1 MNKRMK
7 KKQML
12 ERKIHEL
19 ECELVAL
26 SAENM
31 HIISKVGD
39 LKSELNTISQALKRH
54 EDACSENIEQT
65 NKEFEAIRQDMKRS
79 KKSFFKR

>member
-19 ECELVAL
+19 ECELVVL
-26 SAENM
+26 STENM
-31 HIISKVGD
+31 HLSNKVGD
-39 LKSELNTISQALKRH
+39 LKSELNTLSQALKRH
-54 EDACSENIEQT
+54 EETCSENIEQT

>member
-12 ERKIHEL
+12 GQKIHEL
-19 ECELVAL
+19 ECELVVL

-31 HIISKVGD
+31 HLMNKVGD
-39 LKSELNTISQALKRH
+39 LKSELNTLNQALKRH
-54 EDACSENIEQT
+54 EEICAKNVEQT
-65 NKEFEAIRQDMKRS
+65 NKEFESIKKELERS

>member
-7 KKQML
+7 KKLALNTEVEHLKL
-12 ERKIHEL
+12 E
-19 ECELVAL
+19 VA
-26 SAENM
+26 
-31 HIISKVGD
+31 V
-39 LKSELNTISQALKRH
+39 LKGELNTLSQALKRH

>member
-1 MNKRMK
+1 MNKRIK

-19 ECELVAL
+19 E
-26 SAENM
+26 
-31 HIISKVGD
+31 
-39 LKSELNTISQALKRH
+39 SELNTLNQALKQH
-54 EDACSENIEQT
+54 EEICAKNVEQT
-65 NKEFEAIRQDMKRS
+65 NKEFGSIKKELKRS

>member
-19 ECELVAL
+19 EC
-26 SAENM
+26 
-31 HIISKVGD
+31 
-39 LKSELNTISQALKRH
+39 ELNTISQALKRH

>member
-1 MNKRMK
+1 
-7 KKQML
+7 ML
-12 ERKIHEL
+12 ERKIHGL
-19 ECELVAL
+19 ECELVVL
-26 SAENM
+26 STENM
-31 HIISKVGD
+31 NLSSKVGD
-39 LKSELNTISQALKRH
+39 IKSELNTLSQALKRH

>member
-7 KKQML
+7 KKQAFNN
-12 ERKIHEL
+12 EVEH
-19 ECELVAL
+19 
-26 SAENM
+26 
-31 HIISKVGD
+31 
-39 LKSELNTISQALKRH
+39 LKSEVAMLKGELNTLIQALKRH

>member
-12 ERKIHEL
+12 GQKIHKL
-19 ECELVAL
+19 ECELVVL
-26 SAENM
+26 SEENM
-31 HIISKVGD
+31 HLMNKVGD
-39 LKSELNTISQALKRH
+39 LKSELNTLNQALKRH
-54 EDACSENIEQT
+54 EEICAKNVEQT
-65 NKEFEAIRQDMKRS
+65 NKEFESIKKELKRS

>member
-7 KKQML
+7 KKQAM
-12 ERKIHEL
+12 
-19 ECELVAL
+19 
-26 SAENM
+26 NT
-31 HIISKVGD
+31 KVEH
-39 LKSELNTISQALKRH
+39 LKSEVAVLKGELNTLSQALKRH

>member
-1 MNKRMK
+1 LKIGIFRKGNQMNKRMK
-7 KKQML
+7 KKL
-12 ERKIHEL
+12 
-19 ECELVAL
+19 AL
-26 SAENM
+26 NTEVE
-31 HIISKVGD
+31 H
-39 LKSELNTISQALKRH
+39 LKSEVAVLKGELNTLSQALKRH

>member
-12 ERKIHEL
+12 ERKIHEF
-19 ECELVAL
+19 ECELVVL

-31 HIISKVGD
+31 HLLNKVGD
-39 LKSELNTISQALKRH
+39 LKSELNTLSQSVKRH
-54 EDACSENIEQT
+54 EDICGQNVEQT
-65 NKEFEAIRQDMKRS
+65 NKEFESIKKELKRS

>member
-7 KKQML
+7 KKQVL
-12 ERKIHEL
+12 NNEIEH
-19 ECELVAL
+19 
-26 SAENM
+26 
-31 HIISKVGD
+31 
-39 LKSELNTISQALKRH
+39 LKSEVAVLKGELNTLSQALKRH

-65 NKEFEAIRQDMKRS
+65 NKEFEAIRQDMRRS

>member
-7 KKQML
+7 KKQAL
-12 ERKIHEL
+12 NTEIEHLNSE
-19 ECELVAL
+19 VAV
-26 SAENM
+26 M
-31 HIISKVGD
+31 KG
-39 LKSELNTISQALKRH
+39 ELNTLSQALKRH

>member
-12 ERKIHEL
+12 GQKIHEL
-19 ECELVAL
+19 ECELVVL

-31 HIISKVGD
+31 HLTNKVGD
-39 LKSELNTISQALKRH
+39 LKSELNTL
-54 EDACSENIEQT
+54 N
-65 NKEFEAIRQDMKRS
+65 
-79 KKSFFKR
+79 

>member
-12 ERKIHEL
+12 GQKIHEL
-19 ECELVAL
+19 ECELIVL
-26 SAENM
+26 SEENM
-31 HIISKVGD
+31 HLMNKVGD
-39 LKSELNTISQALKRH
+39 LKSELNTLNQALKRH
-54 EDACSENIEQT
+54 EEICAKNVEQT
-65 NKEFEAIRQDMKRS
+65 NKEFESIKKELKRS

>member
-12 ERKIHEL
+12 GQKIHEL
-19 ECELVAL
+19 ECELVVL
-26 SAENM
+26 SEENM
-31 HIISKVGD
+31 HLMTKVGD
-39 LKSELNTISQALKRH
+39 LKSELNTLNQALKRH
-54 EDACSENIEQT
+54 EEICAKNVEQT
-65 NKEFEAIRQDMKRS
+65 NKEFESIKKELKRS

>member
-19 ECELVAL
+19 ECELVVL
-26 SAENM
+26 SVENM
-31 HIISKVGD
+31 HLSSKVGD

>member
-7 KKQML
+7 KKKML
-12 ERKIHEL
+12 GQKIHEL
-19 ECELVAL
+19 ECELVVL

-31 HIISKVGD
+31 HLINKIGD
-39 LKSELNTISQALKRH
+39 LKSELNTLNQALKRH
-54 EDACSENIEQT
+54 EEICAKNVEQT
-65 NKEFEAIRQDMKRS
+65 NKEFESIKKELKRS

>member
-7 KKQML
+7 KKQVL
-12 ERKIHEL
+12 NNEIEQ
-19 ECELVAL
+19 
-26 SAENM
+26 
-31 HIISKVGD
+31 
-39 LKSELNTISQALKRH
+39 LKSEVAVLKGELNTLSQALKRH
-54 EDACSENIEQT
+54 ENACSENIEQT

>member
-7 KKQML
+7 KKQVL
-12 ERKIHEL
+12 NNEIEH
-19 ECELVAL
+19 
-26 SAENM
+26 
-31 HIISKVGD
+31 
-39 LKSELNTISQALKRH
+39 LKSEVAVLKGELNTLSQALKRH
-54 EDACSENIEQT
+54 ENACSENIEQT

>member
-19 ECELVAL
+19 ECELVVL

-31 HIISKVGD
+31 HLISKVGD

>member
-7 KKQML
+7 KKQGL
-12 ERKIHEL
+12 QNEVEIFKSI
-19 ECELVAL
+19 VT
-26 SAENM
+26 
-31 HIISKVGD
+31 V
-39 LKSELNTISQALKRH
+39 LKGELNTLSQALKRQ

-65 NKEFEAIRQDMKRS
+65 NKEFEAIRQDMTRS

>member
-7 KKQML
+7 KKQVL
-12 ERKIHEL
+12 NNEIEH
-19 ECELVAL
+19 
-26 SAENM
+26 
-31 HIISKVGD
+31 
-39 LKSELNTISQALKRH
+39 LKSEVAVLKGELNTLSQALKRH
-54 EDACSENIEQT
+54 EDACSENIEHT

>member
-7 KKQML
+7 KKQGL
-12 ERKIHEL
+12 LNEVEI
-19 ECELVAL
+19 
-26 SAENM
+26 
-31 HIISKVGD
+31 
-39 LKSELNTISQALKRH
+39 LKSEVTALKGELNTLIQALKRH

>member
-19 ECELVAL
+19 ECELVLL
-26 SAENM
+26 STENM
-31 HIISKVGD
+31 HLLSKVGY
-39 LKSELNTISQALKRH
+39 LKSELNTLSQALKRH

>member
-7 KKQML
+7 KKQAFNN
-12 ERKIHEL
+12 EVEH
-19 ECELVAL
+19 
-26 SAENM
+26 
-31 HIISKVGD
+31 
-39 LKSELNTISQALKRH
+39 LKSEVAILKGELNTLSQALKRH

>member
-19 ECELVAL
+19 ECELVVL
-26 SAENM
+26 STENM
-31 HIISKVGD
+31 HLSNKVGD
-39 LKSELNTISQALKRH
+39 LKSELNTLSQALKRH

-79 KKSFFKR
+79 KKSLFKR

>member
-7 KKQML
+7 KKQGL
-12 ERKIHEL
+12 NTEVEH
-19 ECELVAL
+19 
-26 SAENM
+26 
-31 HIISKVGD
+31 
-39 LKSELNTISQALKRH
+39 LKSEVAVLKGELNTLGQALKRH

>member
-7 KKQML
+7 KKQ
-12 ERKIHEL
+12 
-19 ECELVAL
+19 AL
-26 SAENM
+26 NTEVE
-31 HIISKVGD
+31 H
-39 LKSELNTISQALKRH
+39 LKSEVAVLKGELNTVSQALKRH

>member
-7 KKQML
+7 KKQVL
-12 ERKIHEL
+12 NTEVKH
-19 ECELVAL
+19 
-26 SAENM
+26 
-31 HIISKVGD
+31 
-39 LKSELNTISQALKRH
+39 LKSEVAVLKGELNTLSQALKRH
-54 EDACSENIEQT
+54 EDACSDNIEQT

>member
-7 KKQML
+7 KKQAFNN
-12 ERKIHEL
+12 EVEH
-19 ECELVAL
+19 
-26 SAENM
+26 
-31 HIISKVGD
+31 
-39 LKSELNTISQALKRH
+39 LKSEVAVLKGELNTLSQALKRH

-65 NKEFEAIRQDMKRS
+65 NKEFEAIRQDMNRS

>member
-1 MNKRMK
+1 MNKRIK

-19 ECELVAL
+19 E
-26 SAENM
+26 
-31 HIISKVGD
+31 
-39 LKSELNTISQALKRH
+39 SELNTLNQALKRH
-54 EDACSENIEQT
+54 EEICAKNVEQT
-65 NKEFEAIRQDMKRS
+65 NKEFGSIKKELKRS

>member
-7 KKQML
+7 KKQAFNN
-12 ERKIHEL
+12 EVEH
-19 ECELVAL
+19 
-26 SAENM
+26 
-31 HIISKVGD
+31 
-39 LKSELNTISQALKRH
+39 LKSEVAMLKGELNTLIQALMRH